1 VKKVF
6 VSALFFCAVAI
17 PTPADELLFTC
28 GNHNPSD
35 TATTLE
41 QAEALTREKGCRD
54 WHISSVSGKA
64 IEREK
69 FEKMLAAL
77 NKAYN
82 EWAAKKVRAH

>member
-1 VKKVF
+1 MKKVF
-6 VSALFFCAVAI
+6 VSALLVCAVVVQ
-17 PTPADELLFTC
+17 TQADELLFTC

-35 TATTLE
+35 TATTLG

-69 FEKMLAAL
+69 LEKMLASL
-77 NKAYN
+77 SKAYN
-82 EWAAKKVRAH
+82 EWAAKARAH